1 MPVLIAPP
9 PKDTQFVDKTGRI
22 TVPWVAWL
30 DTLTAAGAIIQN
42 IVIQQAFTDSSSVDQ
57 SNAGLLDTA
66 LDVVSLGAA
75 VDAGAVNALR
85 AELAELRALLAAGDA
100 NTWRADLDE
109 LRALLVAGEPS
120 PLGALGAAAFLSL
133 PVPVAS
139 GGTGAIT
146 APLALTSLGAAASG
160 ANADITSLAAIG
172 AGGIASAGA
181 ITGTLGGWISYTVT
195 PGAASPMAAA
205 TAASAVNT
213 AQYIRDGPSV
223 RFSLA
228 WIVTT
233 TGSPSNSITLTAP
246 LAAAAAAAAVAPV
259 TCDISLNGGS
269 SYAPGFAYLTPASA
283 TFVVQLSGGG
293 NFPIAAASIVI
304 TLSGTYRVA

>member
-181 ITGTLGGWISYTVT
+181 ITGTLGGWIPWTPTIAGGGSMTVSASTFSEVASYLRI
-195 PGAASPMAAA
+195 GPMCFVRMFFSCTFGG
-205 TAASAVNT
+205 TANV
-213 AQYIRDGPSV
+213 QVSV
-223 RFSLA
+223 SL
-228 WIVTT
+228 
-233 TGSPSNSITLTAP
+233 PF
-246 LAAAAAAAAVAPV
+246 AAAAGTFSVVPVQTINPAGIWVA
-259 TCDISLNGGS
+259 CGL
-269 SYAPGFAYLTPASA
+269 SY
-283 TFVVQLSGGG
+283 V
-293 NFPIAAASIVI
+293 AASSNQLLIYRDASTAF
-304 TLSGTYRVA
+304 TLGANGFMISGYFRTA